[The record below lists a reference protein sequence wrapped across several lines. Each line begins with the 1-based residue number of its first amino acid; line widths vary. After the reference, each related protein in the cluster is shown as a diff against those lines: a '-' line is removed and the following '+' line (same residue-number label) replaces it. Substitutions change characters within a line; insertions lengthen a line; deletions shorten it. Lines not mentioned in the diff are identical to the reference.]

1 MLSSLWMA
9 LRVFLVYL
17 RTSLPDRISSSWI
30 NACYSHHIVHALVNA
45 RCDLVCMQQSR
56 NDSLLDRS
64 SDRYIERETTQTYT
78 IGEVAPKVVDVQA
91 TLVEAVIDPR
101 RERLQTCASK
111 HARTQVS
118 TTSVPSYS
126 LTRSCT
132 HTYLTVDIIP
142 PIDVIHCSS
151 CAPR

>member
-101 RERLQTCASK
+101 RERLQSFASK
-111 HARTQVS
+111 HARTHASKHDQCAFLLTHS
-118 TTSVPSYS
+118 LMYAHVPHGGYYP
-126 LTRSCT
+126 
-132 HTYLTVDIIP
+132 TYRRYPL
-142 PIDVIHCSS
+142 
-151 CAPR
+151 